1 MSRTRHQPDR
11 VVLKLTGTE
20 ATHGLPLANFSAF
33 VESFRNA
40 LRDFDRQRTGSRT
53 RRSGHP
59 TTRED
64 LVTAFRLVSFKPGS
78 AICELEAIAP
88 PADDDAQEH
97 IEGAELLPLETLR
110 AFVDSIEQE
119 EPVDDAVTTA
129 LGKARRSLGDDGRI
143 DITIGRGRRRRR
155 AVIDA
160 RRVDA
165 LEKRAKHFPA
175 SYTRITGHLHMI
187 DLEPDRVGIRAAD
200 GVEWSCSYPPE
211 LEKTVKG
218 LVGDTVAV
226 AGFGQK
232 VTSNR
237 GTLTLET
244 IDMAGGYEQTDLFT
258 LERIPLYS
266 LVERQASVRP
276 GLVSVLPDDLTEDEA
291 DDFLAALLDD

>member
-1 MSRTRHQPDR
+1 MSRARHQPDR

-33 VESFRNA
+33 VENFRNA
-40 LRDFDRQRTGSRT
+40 LRDFDRQRTGTRT

-78 AICELEAIAP
+78 AICELEPIA
-88 PADDDAQEH
+88 PADDDTQER

-110 AFVDSIEQE
+110 AFVDSLDQD
-119 EPVDDAVTTA
+119 EPVDDAVTQSIA
-129 LGKARRSLGDDGRI
+129 KARRSLGDDGRI

-165 LEKRAKHFPA
+165 LERRARHFPA
-175 SYTRITGHLHMI
+175 RFTRITGHLHMI

-211 LEKTVKG
+211 FEKVVKE
-218 LVGDTVAV
+218 LVGETVAV
-226 AGFGQK
+226 TGLGQRL
-232 VTSNR
+232 TSNR
-237 GTLTLET
+237 GTLVLET
-244 IDMAGGYEQTDLFT
+244 IEQAGGFEQTDLFT
-258 LERIPLYS
+258 LERVPLYS
-266 LVERQASVRP
+266 LVERQTSVRP
-276 GLVSVLPDDLTEDEA
+276 GLVSVLPDDLTDDEA